1 MNRITGLVAAT
12 HTPFTD
18 SGDLNLAGIERQAEH
33 LAKTGVSTVFIG
45 GTTGECSSLSLDER
59 LALAAR
65 WSEVGKSTGQRVIVH
80 VGTNGLPDAK
90 ALVAQAN
97 RQGAVAVA
105 ALAPSYF
112 KPKTLDDLVAWCA
125 AVAAAAP
132 ELPFYYYDI
141 PGLTGVTHS
150 AAAFLERASPRIP
163 NLAGVKFTNPD
174 LMTYQQCRHVE
185 DGYYDI
191 LWGTDESL
199 IAALA
204 VGGAGAVGSSYN
216 FAAPIYA
223 RLMAAFA
230 RGDLAT
236 ARLEQWRSV
245 QLITELANVG
255 YMAAA
260 KAVMGMLGVPVGPA
274 RLPHASLDA
283 ATVSR
288 LRDRLDAIGFFG
300 WLQ

>member
-185 DGYYDI
+185 DGHYDI